1 MTIIDNRIADL
12 RSFMHENEIS
22 AYIISSSDPH
32 RSEYVPDNWKI
43 REWISGFTGS
53 AGTVVITQSH
63 AGLWADSRYFI
74 QAETEL
80 AHSEVELHKVFNQ
93 GSPDFIHWLGQN
105 LLPGSVVG
113 MEARQASRAEAKSYS
128 RQLAAHEIR
137 FVLSTSFLKEVWK
150 DRPAKPS
157 KSIYDHDIK
166 FTGESRMD
174 KLTRVRT
181 HMQSKKVSHYLVSA
195 LDDVAWLLN
204 LRGADVDCNP
214 VFIGFCLI
222 DQRTTNL
229 YIDLEKVDEALKTTL
244 LEEGISLKPYV
255 ALESDLE
262 QLTET
267 DHIWIDPSTMNMRLY
282 QLLPE
287 LMLTEE
293 DSIVKHL
300 KAIKNET
307 EIEYFR
313 KVMIKDGVA
322 LAETFYWLEQ
332 SLKERTVKETELASA
347 LIKNR
352 SEQDHYVGESF
363 DAIVGYKGNGA
374 IVHYRAQEATCA
386 SIENHGMLLV
396 DSGGQYQDGT
406 TDITRTFCFS
416 EPTADQKKN
425 YTLVLKGHIELA
437 QAIFPAGTR
446 GLQLDTL
453 ARRHLWADQLNY
465 LHGTGH
471 GVGFFLNV
479 HEPPNGFA
487 NNLSERGKTV
497 MKVGMVTSNEPGYY
511 QENEYGIRIENLVLC
526 KKLGNS
532 EYGDFLH
539 FETITMYPME
549 IKLIDASLLSAS
561 EIQWIN
567 DYQQEVW
574 EKLGSLLQGELS
586 EWFEKKCKKL
596 S

>member
-12 RSFMHENEIS
+12 RSFMHDHEIS
-22 AYIISSSDPH
+22 AFIITSSDPH

-80 AHSEVELHKVFNQ
+80 AQSEVELHKVFNQ
-93 GSPDFIHWLGQN
+93 GSPDFIQWLGQN

-128 RQLAAHEIR
+128 RQLAAHDIK
-137 FVLSTSFLKEVWK
+137 FDLSTSFLKEVWK
-150 DRPAKPS
+150 DRPAKPN
-157 KSIYDHDIK
+157 KSIFDHKIQ
-166 FTGESRMD
+166 FTGESRIE
-174 KLTRVRT
+174 KLSRVRT
-181 HMQSKKVSHYLVSA
+181 HMQTKKVSHYLVSA

-214 VFIGFCLI
+214 VFIGFCLM
-222 DQRTTNL
+222 DQRTTKL
-229 YIDLEKVDEALKTTL
+229 YLDLEKVDEALKTTL
-244 LEEGISLKPYV
+244 LEEGINLKPYI

-262 QLTET
+262 QLAET

-287 LMLTEE
+287 LMVTEE
-293 DSIVKHL
+293 DSVVKHL

-332 SLKERTVKETELASA
+332 SLKERSVKETEVATA

-352 SEQDHYVGESF
+352 SERDHYVGESF

-374 IVHYRAQEATCA
+374 IVHYRAQEASCA
-386 SIENHGMLLV
+386 SIENNGMLLV

-446 GLQLDTL
+446 GIQLDTL

-497 MKVGMVTSNEPGYY
+497 MKEGMVTSNEPGYY

-526 KKLGNS
+526 KKLGQS

-549 IKLIDASLLSAS
+549 TKLIDATLLSTS

-567 DYQQEVW
+567 DYQQEVL
-574 EKLGSLLQGELS
+574 EKVGPLLRDELKD
-586 EWFEKKCKKL
+586 WFEKKCQKL

>member
-12 RSFMHENEIS
+12 RTYMHDNEIS
-22 AYIISSSDPH
+22 AYIITSSDPH

-53 AGTVVITQSH
+53 AGTVVITQNH

-80 AHSEVELHKVFNQ
+80 ADSEMELHKVFNQ
-93 GSPDFIHWLGQN
+93 GSPDFIQWLGKN

-128 RQLAAHEIR
+128 RQLAAHDIR
-137 FVLSTSFLKEVWK
+137 FDLSTSFLKEVWK
-150 DRPAKPS
+150 DRPAKPN
-157 KSIYDHDIK
+157 KSIYDHNIK
-166 FTGESRMD
+166 FAGETRIEKIS
-174 KLTRVRT
+174 RVRM
-181 HMQSKKVSHYLVSA
+181 HMQNKKVSHYLVSA

-214 VFIGFCLI
+214 VFIGFCLL
-222 DQRTTNL
+222 DQRSTKL
-229 YIDLEKVDEALKTTL
+229 YIDLEKVDESLKTTL
-244 LEEGISLKPYV
+244 LEEGISLKPYI

-262 QLTET
+262 ALNET

-287 LMLTEE
+287 LIVTEE
-293 DSIVKHL
+293 DSVVKSL

-332 SLKERTVKETELASA
+332 SLKERSVKETEVAEA

-352 SEQDHYVGESF
+352 SARDHYVGESF

-374 IVHYRAQEATCA
+374 IVHYRAQESTCA
-386 SIENHGMLLV
+386 SIENNGMLLV

-446 GLQLDTL
+446 GIQLDTL

-497 MKVGMVTSNEPGYY
+497 MREGMVTSNEPGYY
-511 QENEYGIRIENLVLC
+511 QVNEYGIRIENLVLC
-526 KKLGNS
+526 KKLGQS

-567 DYQQEVW
+567 DYQQEVLV
-574 EKLGSLLQGELS
+574 KIGPLLRDELKG
-586 EWFEKKCKKL
+586 WFEKKCEKL
-596 S
+596 T

>member
-1 MTIIDNRIADL
+1 MTLIDNRIADL
-12 RSFMHENEIS
+12 RSFMHDHEIS
-22 AYIISSSDPH
+22 AFIITSSDPH

-53 AGTVVITQSH
+53 AGTVVITQNH

-80 AHSEVELHKVFNQ
+80 ADSEVTLHKVFNQ
-93 GSPDFIHWLGQN
+93 GSPDFIHWLSNN
-105 LLPGSVVG
+105 LVAGSVVG
-113 MEARQASRAEAKSYS
+113 MEAKQASRAEAKSYS
-128 RQLAAHEIR
+128 RQLAAHDIR
-137 FVLSTSFLKEVWK
+137 FDLSTSFLNEVWK
-150 DRPAKPS
+150 DRPSKPN
-157 KSIYDHDIK
+157 KSVYDHNLK
-166 FTGESRMD
+166 FAGEARIE
-174 KLTRVRT
+174 KIARVRN
-181 HMQSKKVSHYLVSA
+181 HMTDKKLSHYLVSA

-214 VFIGFCLI
+214 VFIAFCLL
-222 DQRTTNL
+222 DQKNTTL
-229 YIDLEKVDEALKTTL
+229 YIDIEKVDESLKNTL
-244 LEEGISLKPYV
+244 ADEGIELKPYI

-262 QLTET
+262 QLKES

-282 QLLPE
+282 QLLPD
-287 LMLTEE
+287 LMVTEKE
-293 DSIVKHL
+293 SKVKHL

-307 EIEYFR
+307 EISYFR
-313 KVMIKDGVA
+313 KVMIKDAVA

-332 SLKERTVKETELASA
+332 SIKERPVKESEVAQA

-352 SEQDHYVGESF
+352 SAKDHYVGESF

-374 IVHYRAQEATCA
+374 IVHYRAQEDTCA
-386 SIENHGMLLV
+386 SIENNGMLLV
-396 DSGGQYQDGT
+396 DSGGQYLDGT

-416 EPTADQKKN
+416 EPTDEQKKT
-425 YTLVLKGHIELA
+425 YTQVLKGHIELA

-446 GLQLDTL
+446 GIQLDTL
-453 ARRHLWADQLNY
+453 ARRHLWADKLNY

-487 NNLSERGKTV
+487 NNLSERGKSV
-497 MKVGMVTSNEPGYY
+497 MKEGMVTSNEPGYY
-511 QENEYGIRIENLVLC
+511 KENEFGIRIENLVLC
-526 KKLGNS
+526 KKLGTS

-549 IKLIDASLLSAS
+549 IKLIDASILNED
-561 EIQWIN
+561 EIKWIN
-567 DYQQEVW
+567 DYQKEVW
-574 EKLGSLLQGELS
+574 EKVGPFIKDELKGWFEMKCGSLT
-586 EWFEKKCKKL
+586 
-596 S
+596 